1 MSSNNC
7 SICGTCF
14 SEYVINDKGQ
24 MSILTFHKE
33 CTELTRN
40 MIEMRREIKIMQ
52 QKLLDDEFTLFCKRM
67 NKHNN

>member
-1 MSSNNC
+1 MSSKNC